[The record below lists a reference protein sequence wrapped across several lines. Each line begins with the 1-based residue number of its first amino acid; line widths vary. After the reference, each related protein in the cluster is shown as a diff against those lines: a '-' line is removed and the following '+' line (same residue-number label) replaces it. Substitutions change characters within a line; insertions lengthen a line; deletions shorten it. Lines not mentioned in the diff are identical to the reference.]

1 MSRTWKDR
9 SWNVN
14 QKAARHHGCV
24 TQGTDGPLGQ
34 GSEYAHPGEKTLSTI
49 YVGQGGAYAGS
60 AHVDADVHD
69 YAAKIRRGN
78 SRLAD
83 SVLASESPRCECG
96 WCYENHVHRDRKRGY
111 VDPEEL
117 ADVSL
122 SSIPGSLKNDEW
134 KRPAHPE

>member
-24 TQGTDGPLGQ
+24 TQGTDGPL
-34 GSEYAHPGEKTLSTI
+34 
-49 YVGQGGAYAGS
+49 GQGGAYAGS

>member
-24 TQGTDGPLGQ
+24 VQGPDGPLGQ
-34 GSEYAHPGEKTLSTI
+34 GSAYAHPREKTLSTI
-49 YVGQGGAYAGS
+49 YVGQGS
-60 AHVDADVHD
+60 AHADSDPADADMHG
-69 YAAKIRRGN
+69 YAAKIRKGN

-83 SVLASESPRCECG
+83 SVLASESPRCKCG
-96 WCYENHVHRDRKRGY
+96 WCYENHVHCDRRRGY

-117 ADVSL
+117 ADVPP

-134 KRPAHPE
+134 KRPAHSG